1 MRSIVRILLLGRQ
14 LWPAYLAIAAAAIV
28 QAAMTLVVPVIIS
41 RATDVVVRAQA
52 GEPGDP
58 VPSVVWL
65 ALALFGTAVI
75 ATLVS
80 NAGGYLGDLMAVRLR
95 AILSHRYFEHL
106 LRLPQRYFDAEL
118 SGTIIGRLQRSIT
131 ETTSFANAFANNFFP
146 MLLTVVAALVIAG
159 TYSPWL
165 ALLLVAIYPVFMWL
179 TALTSRRWQVY
190 EADKN
195 RDYDIANG
203 RFAEV
208 IGQIRVVKSYVQEL
222 RELKLFDAQYDA
234 AIATTARQSRWWHLM
249 DIARRGALDLVF
261 LGIYLIVFVQTARG
275 AFTVAAM
282 VLLVQLVAIA
292 RGPVMSMS
300 YLVDSAQ
307 RAVAGSKDFLAAL
320 AEPPEAAALPDGAT
334 GVLTGNPD
342 APALEFEHV
351 CFGYDDQTPVI
362 TDVSFV
368 VQRGER
374 IALVGESGGGKTT
387 LTSLLLG
394 LYRPSSGTVRLS
406 GQDVANLDATS
417 VRGHIGVVF
426 QDATLFS
433 GTIRENISYAR
444 PDASDAQIEDATR
457 RANAHEFIERFPRG
471 YDSQIGERGL
481 KLSGGQRQRIAIAR
495 AMLKD
500 APILILD
507 EATSSLDS
515 RSERLVQDGLDG
527 LMADRTTVIIAH
539 RLSTIS
545 SVDRIVTLVDGRVD
559 EVGTPDEL
567 AVSGGVYAELLA
579 LQASA
584 SKRDRR
590 RLRLFDI
597 ADD

>member
-1 MRSIVRILLLGRQ
+1 MAVL
-14 LWPAYLAIAAAAIV
+14 
-28 QAAMTLVVPVIIS
+28 QAGATLVVPAII
-41 RATDVVVRAQA
+41 AQVTDVVVRAQA
-52 GEPGDP
+52 GQVADP
-58 VPSVVWL
+58 VTPVVWL
-65 ALALFGTAVI
+65 ALALFGTAVV

-80 NAGGYLGDLMAVRLR
+80 NAGGYLGDRMAVRLR

-106 LRLPQRYFDAEL
+106 LRLPQRYFDSEL
-118 SGTIIGRLQRSIT
+118 TGTIIGRLQRSIT

-146 MLLTVVAALVIAG
+146 MLLTVGAALVIAA

-165 ALLLVAIYPVFMWL
+165 AVLLFVIYPVFTWL
-179 TALTSRRWQVY
+179 TALTSRRWQGY

-208 IGQIRVVKSYVQEL
+208 ISQIRVVKSYVQEL
-222 RELKLFDAQYDA
+222 RELKLFDGHYDKTVS
-234 AIATTARQSRWWHLM
+234 TTAKQSRWWHLM
-249 DIARRGALDLVF
+249 DIARRGVLDLVF

-275 AFTVAAM
+275 AFTLAAM
-282 VLLVQLVAIA
+282 VLLVQLIAIA
-292 RGPVMSMS
+292 RGPVTSMS

-307 RAVAGSKDFLAAL
+307 RAVAGSKDYLAAL
-320 AEPPEAAALPDGAT
+320 AETPEATVPSENQDRAPEAVPG
-334 GVLTGNPD
+334 
-342 APALEFEHV
+342 APALEFDHV
-351 CFGYDDQTPVI
+351 SFGYDEAMPVLSDI
-362 TDVSFV
+362 SFLA
-368 VQRGER
+368 RPGER
-374 IALVGESGGGKTT
+374 IAIVGESGGGKTT

-394 LYRPSSGTVRLS
+394 LYRPSAGTICLS
-406 GQDVANLDATS
+406 GFDIAGLDATTIRS
-417 VRGHIGVVF
+417 RIGVVF
-426 QDATLFS
+426 QDASLFS
-433 GTIRENISYAR
+433 GTIRENISYAL
-444 PDASDAQIEDATR
+444 PDASDAEIEEAAR

-500 APILILD
+500 APVLILD

-527 LMADRTTVIIAH
+527 LMADRTTIIIAH

-559 EVGTPDEL
+559 EVGEPEDL
-567 AVSGGVYAELLA
+567 AASGGVYAQLLA

-584 SKRDRR
+584 SGRDRK
-590 RLRLFDI
+590 RLRRFDI
-597 ADD
+597 EA

>member
-14 LWPAYLAIAAAAIV
+14 LWPAYVAIAVAAVV
-28 QAAMTLVVPVIIS
+28 QAGTTLAVPAIIAQ
-41 RATDVVVRAQA
+41 ATDVVVRAQA
-52 GEPGDP
+52 GQVADP

-65 ALALFGTAVI
+65 AVALFGTAVV

-80 NAGGYLGDLMAVRLR
+80 NGGGYLGDLMAVRLR

-106 LRLPQRYFDAEL
+106 LRLPQRYFDSEL
-118 SGTIIGRLQRSIT
+118 TGTIIGRLQRSIT
-131 ETTSFANAFANNFFP
+131 ETTSFANAFANNFLP
-146 MLLTVVAALVIAG
+146 MLVTVGAALVIAG

-165 ALLLVAIYPVFMWL
+165 AVLLVVIYPVFMWL
-179 TALTSRRWQVY
+179 TALTSKRWQTY

-195 RDYDIANG
+195 RNYDVANG

-208 IGQIRVVKSYVQEL
+208 ISQIRVVKSYLQEL
-222 RELKLFDAQYDA
+222 RELRVFDAEYA
-234 AIATTARQSRWWHLM
+234 KAITTTGKQSRWWHLM

-275 AFTVAAM
+275 TFSVAAM
-282 VLLVQLVAIA
+282 VLLVQLIAIA

-300 YLVDSAQ
+300 YLVDTAQ
-307 RAVAGSKDFLAAL
+307 RAVAGSRDYLAAL
-320 AEPPEAAALPDGAT
+320 AKEPET
-334 GVLTGNPD
+334 GVLLERTVDTLVGVPG
-342 APALEFEHV
+342 APALEFDQV
-351 CFGYDDQTPVI
+351 SFGYDEPTPV
-362 TDVSFV
+362 VSDISFSV
-368 VQRGER
+368 EPGER
-374 IALVGESGGGKTT
+374 IAIVGESGGGKTT

-406 GQDVANLDATS
+406 GLDIADLDAAA

-444 PDASDAQIEDATR
+444 PDASDADVEDAAR
-457 RANAHEFIERFPRG
+457 RANAHEFIERFPHG

-495 AMLKD
+495 AMLKN
-500 APILILD
+500 APILVLD

-515 RSERLVQDGLDG
+515 RSERLVQDGLDD
-527 LMADRTTVIIAH
+527 LMADRTTIIIAH

-545 SVDRIVTLVDGRVD
+545 SVDRIVTLVDGRVG
-559 EVGTPDEL
+559 EIGTPEDL
-567 AVSGGVYAELLA
+567 AVSGGVYSELLA

-584 SKRDRR
+584 SKRDRK
-590 RLRLFDI
+590 RLRDFDI
-597 ADD
+597 DG